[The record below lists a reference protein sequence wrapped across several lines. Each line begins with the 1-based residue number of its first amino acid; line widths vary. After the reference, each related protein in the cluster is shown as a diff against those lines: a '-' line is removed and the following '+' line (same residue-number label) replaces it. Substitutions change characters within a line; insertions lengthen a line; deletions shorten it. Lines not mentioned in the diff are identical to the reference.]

1 MWLQFSILE
10 MWLPPWTSHL
20 PHPWN
25 LEEHRPSTPLK
36 DLMFLRAKQL
46 WKRKMSW
53 PSLPESLTTAGG
65 HQHPAFH
72 SGTFQVLRVQGNVW
86 WQPGV
91 WFWKTLWPVDRIS
104 GQFRPHNCRR
114 FSKGRPL
121 CPGKDEGNALY
132 KTTTIPSQLCDNRDI
147 PLVFLQNGSKSVGS
161 TCDGVTMKERAKF
174 IHCQSVVSTIK
185 DRMRSPQLFLEI

>member
-25 LEEHRPSTPLK
+25 WEEHRPSTPLK

-65 HQHPAFH
+65 HQHPAFY
-72 SGTFQVLRVQGNVW
+72 SGTFQVLWVQGNVW

-121 CPGKDEGNALY
+121 CPGKRQGKCSVQNNNYTLSALWQQRHPLGF
-132 KTTTIPSQLCDNRDI
+132 PSKWEQICRIHLRWSDNERTSQVY
-147 PLVFLQNGSKSVGS
+147 PLSISS
-161 TCDGVTMKERAKF
+161 EY
-174 IHCQSVVSTIK
+174 H
-185 DRMRSPQLFLEI
+185 